1 MTKTPRGFFK
11 PLAIGAP
18 QPYRD
23 LPSRVERM
31 LHFVPPHLDKVRAKI
46 GETLK
51 EVDVIVGNLEDAIPA
66 ESKTAARAGFIEMAK
81 AHDFAAA
88 GVGLA
93 VAASATTCE
102 RPSRLRATTA
112 CCSWGPPRSSPGSKA
127 GAGTR

>member
-18 QPYRD
+18 APYRE

-66 ESKTAARAGFIEMAK
+66 ESKTAARAGFIEMAGPTTSPPPGW
-81 AHDFAAA
+81 AC
-88 GVGLA
+88 GPGST
-93 VAASATTCE
+93 ASTPPGIWTT
-102 RPSRLRATTA
+102 S
-112 CCSWGPPRSSPGSKA
+112 PRSSPPWASSW
-127 GAGTR
+127 T